1 MRSNK
6 SRNFSFKP
14 YAEYRFSSFFR
25 QKSARHQEKYANIQ
39 PKWQVKAKK
48 KNKQGVKNQIKIKKD
63 IPQQKE
69 APIFIRITL
78 RK

>member
-14 YAEYRFSSFFR
+14 YAEYRFSSFFQ

-48 KNKQGVKNQIKIKKD
+48 TGCQKSDQDKKGYTTTKRSND
-63 IPQQKE
+63 
-69 APIFIRITL
+69 IRITL